1 MSKQIVWKGLT
12 PTESRTLEEHER
24 AGVEIFEAPIEI
36 ESADQIHAMGLT
48 WEQCRTWYFGT
59 KRVVV
64 HLTPSDEQT
73 YRFLRD
79 ELRAKHRNEYRER
92 RCMIPGKLKPLIPC
106 PEKNSCKNCPYPQHR
121 DNQLPDLCWD
131 DYATTFSEVAQ
142 PDPEFQRMADR
153 ATIADVI
160 KAISAQNPKFAQAI
174 VLKEYYG
181 LSVAEIAEKL
191 DDTPRNIYF
200 YLEQAK
206 KIGRQYKRDNESP
219 STLRGAAGRS

>member
-12 PTESRTLEEHER
+12 PTESRTLEELER

-36 ESADQIHAMGLT
+36 ESADQLHAMGLT

-181 LSVAEIAEKL
+181 LSVAEIRWAMNHHSFIP
-191 DDTPRNIYF
+191 D
-200 YLEQAK
+200 QA
-206 KIGRQYKRDNESP
+206 
-219 STLRGAAGRS
+219 

>member
-1 MSKQIVWKGLT
+1 MAKQIVWKDLT
-12 PTESRTLEEHER
+12 PTESRTLEELER

-36 ESADQIHAMGLT
+36 ESADQLHAMGLT

-59 KRVVV
+59 KRVIV
-64 HLTPSDEQT
+64 HLTPSDEET

-79 ELRAKHRNEYRER
+79 ELRAKHRDEYRER

-106 PEKNSCKNCPYPQHR
+106 PETNSCKNYPYPQHR

-131 DYATTFSEVAQ
+131 DYVATISEVAQ
-142 PDPEFQRMADR
+142 PDPEFQIMEGMA
-153 ATIADVI
+153 AIADVI
-160 KAISAQNPKFAQAI
+160 KTISAQNPKFAQAI

-200 YLEQAK
+200 YLDQAR
-206 KIGRQYKRDNESP
+206 KIGQQYKHDNE
-219 STLRGAAGRS
+219 

>member
-12 PTESRTLEEHER
+12 PTESRTLEELER

-36 ESADQIHAMGLT
+36 ESVDQLHAMGLT

-64 HLTPSDEQT
+64 HLTPGDEQT

-142 PDPEFQRMADR
+142 PGPEFQRMADR

-181 LSVAEIAEKL
+181 LSVAEIADRL
-191 DDTPRNIYF
+191 HDTQRNVYF

-206 KIGRQYKRDNESP
+206 KIGKQYKRDNE
-219 STLRGAAGRS
+219 

>member
-12 PTESRTLEEHER
+12 PTESRTLEELER

-36 ESADQIHAMGLT
+36 ESADQLHAMGLT

-64 HLTPSDEQT
+64 HLTPGDEQT

-181 LSVAEIAEKL
+181 LSVAEIRWAMNHHSFIP
-191 DDTPRNIYF
+191 D
-200 YLEQAK
+200 QA
-206 KIGRQYKRDNESP
+206 
-219 STLRGAAGRS
+219 